1 MDMHVRPTPDRSER
15 LGLATMALVRAQQER
30 NTARTVAAGVRY
42 LEPMLIPTAAGVWLH
57 VALSVAT
64 GL

>member
-1 MDMHVRPTPDRSER
+1 MDVHVRPAPDRSER
-15 LGLATMALVRAQQER
+15 LGLASMALVRAQRER
-30 NTARTVAAGVRY
+30 DTARTVAAGVRY
-42 LEPMLIPTAAGVWLH
+42 LEPMLIPTAAGVRLY